1 TIYAI
6 FPSKADLFRAIA
18 EERGQELAG
27 LVREATARDATPGDA
42 LSAPIALYIDYFLA
56 HPHFLRIPLRPGT
69 SSGLS
74 PAGTDIRVQHWLDI
88 HALQAE
94 VFRRGVAAGVFV
106 DEDPGFLAKVFSAM
120 DQVLLAEWVATGMKA
135 ARAELIERL
144 ERLVERTFY
153 RTPERRS
160 AAARRR

>member
-1 TIYAI
+1 GGGGA
-6 FPSKADLFRAIA
+6 AGGAARAA
-18 EERGQELAG
+18 
-27 LVREATARDATPGDA
+27 A
-42 LSAPIALYIDYFLA
+42 LWAPIAIYIHYFLP
-56 HPHFLRIPLRPGT
+56 HPAFLRMHRRSGTPGV
-69 SSGLS
+69 LP

-153 RTPERRS
+153 RTTERRT
-160 AAARRR
+160 